1 MPDLVVDLKGKGVIV
16 TAAGGSSIGS
26 GCALALAR
34 CGASLA
40 LNDVN
45 EGALRRTV
53 ETIQVL
59 GVPVLPL
66 VGDVSDYQRVQDMA
80 AETIETLGN
89 VFGLVNIAGASMPKP
104 ILDMTQAEWAS
115 TWNVNVT
122 SLFNWAHAVLPH
134 MLASEQGGRI
144 INNSSVSGKQGGD
157 ENSVSR
163 GAYAAAKAGVLGLTR
178 GLAREVA
185 PKVTVNAICPGLI
198 LNPRTTQLY
207 EARPEMMDRY
217 PMQRPGEGA
226 DIAKAVIYFMAADW
240 VTGEVTDVNGGYFI
254 D

>member
-1 MPDLVVDLKGKGVIV
+1 MLELTVDLKEKRVIV
-16 TAAGGSSIGS
+16 TAAGGSIGS
-26 GCALALAR
+26 GCAMALAR

-40 LNDVN
+40 LNDIN
-45 EGALRRTV
+45 EVALDRIVARV
-53 ETIQVL
+53 QEI
-59 GVPVLPL
+59 GVPVIKML
-66 VGDVSDYQRVQDMA
+66 GDVSDYDDVQQMA
-80 AETIETLGN
+80 EQAIEKMGN
-89 VFGLVNIAGASMPKP
+89 VFGLVNIVGASMPKH
-104 ILDMTQAEWAS
+104 ILDMTKEEWS
-115 TWNVNVT
+115 RTWNINVT

-163 GAYAAAKAGVLGLTR
+163 GAYAAAKAGVLGFTR

-185 PKVTVNAICPGLI
+185 PKVTVNAICPGLV
-198 LNPRTTQLY
+198 LNPRTTKLL
-207 EARPEMMDRY
+207 ESKPDMLNRY
-217 PMQRPGEGA
+217 PMQRPGKGE

-240 VTGEVTDVNGGYFI
+240 VTGEVTDVNGGYYI